1 MNNGGAGTVFDP
13 KFGGIFLT
21 GKDLQGKV
29 PSKIQISHTFF
40 SCEDFN
46 LQILIRG
53 LKPNGKPFIR
63 FIYEVIDS
71 FIIEKRHILI
81 KKNRITL
88 KKL

>member
-13 KFGGIFLT
+13 KFGEISLT
-21 GKDLQGKV
+21 GKDLQGKI
-29 PSKIQISHTFF
+29 SRKIQISHTFF

-46 LQILIRG
+46 LQIQIRG

-71 FIIEKRHILI
+71 IIIEKRHILI

>member
-46 LQILIRG
+46 LQILTRG
-53 LKPNGKPFIR
+53 LKPNRKPFLH